1 MFFAKTEVRWT
12 RCRRTL
18 GQMRTFVPIVFVAS
32 FALAQGKPAPARD
45 AGVAPAVAPVRSAA
59 AVDGGVAAPVP
70 TAAQA
75 QAVSNV
81 NSMEV
86 DKLRKEVA
94 ELRARTAELERQQ
107 QTAKSESVNGKLDTL
122 TRQVDEL
129 KAQLTQ
135 LNEVEARRSDRE
147 QSAATQRSDTVVA
160 TSNLNS
166 VLGALSSGNTSGVEP
181 SLRYAES
188 VFTGSAQKNVQLARG
203 ALAQGDLNMARQYLL
218 LAISEAQG
226 QR

>member
-1 MFFAKTEVRWT
+1 MA
-12 RCRRTL
+12 
-18 GQMRTFVPIVFVAS
+18 FVAS
-32 FALAQGKPAPARD
+32 LALAQGKPAPARD
-45 AGVAPAVAPVRSAA
+45 AGVAPVPVRSAA
-59 AVDGGVAAPVP
+59 VVDGGVAAPAP

-107 QTAKSESVNGKLDTL
+107 QATKSESVNGKLDTL

-129 KAQLTQ
+129 KAQLTK
-135 LNEVEARRSDRE
+135 LNEVEARREDRE
-147 QSAATQRSDTVVA
+147 TSAATQRSETSAV

-166 VLGALSSGNTSGVEP
+166 VLGALSSGNTAGVEP

-188 VFTGSAQKNVQLARG
+188 VFTGNAQKNVQLARG